1 MDLREWALIA
11 FTILMQMSVGAFVVL
26 GIVHFFVKR
35 NAGEA
40 QADRMSDLALLA
52 LGPVL
57 VLALLASLGHLSN
70 PMRAPFAITNW
81 ANSWLSREILF
92 SGAFVGVG
100 GVFAILQWR
109 KLGSFALRNVIAWAA
124 AIIGLA
130 AVYSMAQIYML
141 RTVPVW
147 NTPVTVI
154 QFFTTTFLLGS
165 LAVGAAYGVNYAI
178 QRRREPS
185 CAEEQCSLL
194 RAASRWIALVAVVM
208 LGVEFVVLPMYMAWL
223 AGNPL
228 TAAAGQLL
236 VQDYGWMLF
245 ARLALVFLGAGVVGL
260 LVYRYAVS
268 AANPRMLGTLMMV
281 AFALALVGEVLG
293 RYLFY
298 VSHTGSVL

>member
-1 MDLREWALIA
+1 MDLHEWALIA

-35 NAGEA
+35 GAGEA

-52 LGPVL
+52 IGPVL
-57 VLALLASLGHLSN
+57 VLAMVASLGHLGN

-81 ANSWLSREILF
+81 DTSWLSREILF
-92 SGAFVGVG
+92 TAAFVGVG
-100 GVFAILQWR
+100 GVFAIMQWR
-109 KLGSFALRNVIAWAA
+109 KLGSFALRTAIAWVAA
-124 AIIGLA
+124 LIGLA

-147 NTPVTVI
+147 NTPVTVV

-165 LAVGAAYGVNYAI
+165 LAVGAAFSVNYAI
-178 QRRREPS
+178 QRRRDPS
-185 CAEEQCSLL
+185 CAEEQCNLL
-194 RAASRWIALVAVVM
+194 RAASRWIALTAVVL
-208 LGVEFVVLPMYMAWL
+208 LGVEFVVVPMYMASL

-245 ARLALVFLGAGVVGL
+245 SRLALVFLGAGVVGL

-268 AANPRMLGTLMMV
+268 AASPQMLGTLMVV
-281 AFALALVGEVLG
+281 AFALALAGEVLG

-298 VSHTGSVL
+298 ASHTGSIL